1 MDGAEWTVQS
11 GRCRVDVSTTPSPF
25 LLDGCVGRVGG
36 EGGVVGGREGGDVHH
51 HQWGRLC
58 VLIQCV
64 GEYLQIDSIVGE
76 DLRIDSICGGGF
88 TY

>member
-1 MDGAEWTVQS
+1 MQS
-11 GRCRVDVSTTPSPF
+11 GRCRVDGAEWTFPTLHHPSSWM
-25 LLDGCVGRVGG
+25 GVWGGWEVGVG
-36 EGGVVGGREGGDVHH
+36 EGEGGDVHH

-58 VLIQCV
+58 VMIQCV
-64 GEYLQIDSIVGE
+64 GEYLRIDSIVGE